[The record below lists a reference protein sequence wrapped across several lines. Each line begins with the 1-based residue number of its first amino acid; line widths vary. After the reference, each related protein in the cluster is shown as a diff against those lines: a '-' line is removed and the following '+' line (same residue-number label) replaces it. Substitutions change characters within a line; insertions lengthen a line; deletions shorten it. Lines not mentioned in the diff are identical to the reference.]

1 MKTLFT
7 LLSLSLG
14 SFTYADVFYFGF
26 SERQPLPENPCNTET
41 YKDFINK
48 PGVHLCNLQDAD
60 LSGKM
65 LSEANFKG
73 ANFRNADLSNADLSN
88 ADLRGALLYIHT
100 ESKSLTLYGKTIRG
114 VLANI
119 GIIEE
124 YSKEANLQNT
134 NINGAIVTLSQAEYL
149 EHIGLSGFIVG
160 ERYIIEH
167 IRENYEECKCR
178 GNITP
183 FNKIF

>member
-73 ANFRNADLSNADLSN
+73 ANFRNADLSNADLSQ
-88 ADLRGALLYIHT
+88 RRFKRCT
-100 ESKSLTLYGKTIRG
+100 TLYPHRKQISYF
-114 VLANI
+114 VW
-119 GIIEE
+119 
-124 YSKEANLQNT
+124 
-134 NINGAIVTLSQAEYL
+134 
-149 EHIGLSGFIVG
+149 
-160 ERYIIEH
+160 
-167 IRENYEECKCR
+167 ENY
-178 GNITP
+178 
-183 FNKIF
+183 